1 MKNII
6 SILSFTSFFF
16 LSSCSEKEV
25 EPIHFGKDQCELC
38 KMGIED
44 AKFGT
49 ELITEKGRIYKFDDL
64 SCMQSYATENASI
77 IGKARLFVPDF
88 MSKELFPLEKA
99 VLVTGGVVK
108 SPMNGNMATFKD
120 KNQAEKTA
128 LQLGA
133 SIIEN

>member
-1 MKNII
+1 MKSLI
-6 SILSFTSFFF
+6 SILSFVAIFF

-49 ELITEKGRIYKFDDL
+49 ELITEKGRVYKFDDL
-64 SCMQSYATENASI
+64 SCMQSYATENASV

-88 MSKELFPLEKA
+88 ISKELFPLEKA
-99 VLVTGGVVK
+99 ILITGGVVK
-108 SPMNGNMATFKD
+108 SPMNGNVAAFKD

-128 LQLGA
+128 QQLGA
-133 SIIEN
+133 TIIEK